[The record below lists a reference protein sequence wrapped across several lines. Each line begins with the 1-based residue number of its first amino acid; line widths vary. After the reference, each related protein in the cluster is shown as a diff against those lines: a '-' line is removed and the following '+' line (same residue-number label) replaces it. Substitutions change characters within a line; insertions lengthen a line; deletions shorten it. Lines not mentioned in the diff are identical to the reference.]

1 MQFLQAIKGAC
12 FSPFVV
18 MRSAIGWAAF
28 ITGMAGIYRN
38 LSPVKVPAWRAEIFH
53 FMTL

>member
-1 MQFLQAIKGAC
+1 MQFLQAIKGAG

-28 ITGMAGIYRN
+28 ITGMPGIIDTVVD
-38 LSPVKVPAWRAEIFH
+38 SKDIFPPLRV
-53 FMTL
+53 MTFAPF